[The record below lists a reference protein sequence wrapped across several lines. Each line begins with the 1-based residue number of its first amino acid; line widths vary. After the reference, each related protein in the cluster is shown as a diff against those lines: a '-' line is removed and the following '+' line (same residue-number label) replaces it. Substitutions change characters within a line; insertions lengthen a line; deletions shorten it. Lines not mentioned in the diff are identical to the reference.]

1 MPQKNLM
8 SSLSLAQ
15 DIERFSKS
23 GILIYNSEV
32 PEMAGRK
39 MRRVTQTIAKR
50 YPLSVI

>member
-1 MPQKNLM
+1 METSEK
-8 SSLSLAQ
+8 SEVITLAQ

-23 GILIYNSEV
+23 GILIYNSGV
-32 PEMAGRK
+32 PEMTGRK

>member
-1 MPQKNLM
+1 M

-15 DIERFSKS
+15 GIERFSKS